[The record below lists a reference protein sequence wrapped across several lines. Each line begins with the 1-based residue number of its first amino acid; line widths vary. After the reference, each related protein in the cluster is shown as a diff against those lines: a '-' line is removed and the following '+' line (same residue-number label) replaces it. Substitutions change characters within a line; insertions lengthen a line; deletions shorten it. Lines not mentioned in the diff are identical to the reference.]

1 MDNSPTAEH
10 HASRPRTGPYP
21 ADVTSPQARRC
32 VSGGMQTSGM
42 TDLRTTVESY
52 WAAADARDWEAFA
65 GLLAED
71 VVYTLPQTRERISGR
86 ERYVAFN
93 REYPGDWHA
102 RIERVVAE
110 TGHAVSW
117 IRLTVGPEEM
127 QAVTFFTAGEDGRIT
142 TVTDFWPEPYEPP
155 AGRELLVERY

>member
-1 MDNSPTAEH
+1 
-10 HASRPRTGPYP
+10 
-21 ADVTSPQARRC
+21 
-32 VSGGMQTSGM
+32 M

-52 WAAADARDWEAFA
+52 WAAADVRDWDAFA

-93 REYPGDWHA
+93 REYPGDWRV
-102 RIERVVAE
+102 RIERIVAE
-110 TGHAVSW
+110 PGHAVSW
-117 IRLTVGPEEM
+117 IVLTVGLEET
-127 QAVTFFTAGEDGRIT
+127 QAVTFFGADGDGRIT

-155 AGRELLVERY
+155 AGRDHLAERY